1 MFIGWVEGG
10 RRWGRR
16 GATRLAGAFLEFT
29 AGGGV
34 EPGDGVAGG
43 EEGHFIGQVEVVKS
57 FANYV

>member
-1 MFIGWVEGG
+1 MFIGWGEGSG
-10 RRWGRR
+10 RWGRR

-34 EPGDGVAGG
+34 EPGDGFAVCKGYG
-43 EEGHFIGQVEVVKS
+43 SGQVEVVKS